1 MMTEII
7 DHESA
12 PDFCADHRRSSGRI
26 HLPVAPRA
34 LARVRFIPDEPL
46 PRALTPEQALN
57 WLDYL
62 EGQGDAIEVVN
73 LNGPGDPLATP
84 ALSLKTLA
92 LVRERYPGVS
102 LCLTS
107 LGLGAA
113 EVAPEL
119 AKLGL
124 AHVSILM
131 DAVDPAVVEGIY
143 AWIRPGKRTLPLSE
157 AAKTLVKEQPYAIA
171 ALVEAGVPV
180 QIKTTLY
187 PWINPEQIG
196 EIAQRA
202 AELGVSEMK
211 LFPFLPKGDDCPQP
225 CEPAD
230 PAELERLAGL
240 AARHLPAQAVDLAAC
255 MEAVEWDSGEPAA
268 SQVVLPKPS
277 KHKPCLAVCS
287 SDGFEVDLHL
297 GQAGRFLIYGPQDGP
312 VVLLETRPAPEPGD
326 GDTRWQQAYLVLS
339 DCFAVLAA
347 AAGESPRRILAD
359 KGLPVLIQE
368 GNVEGLVDVLFGG
381 GKKKGGKK

>member
-1 MMTEII
+1 MAKII

-26 HLPVAPRA
+26 HLPVAPQA
-34 LARVRFIPDEPL
+34 MAKSRFSPDQPL

-57 WLDYL
+57 WLEYL
-62 EGQGDAIEVVN
+62 EGQGDAIRVVN
-73 LNGPGDPLATP
+73 INGPGDPLATP
-84 ALSLKTLA
+84 ALTLKTLA
-92 LVRERYPGVS
+92 LVRERYPEAS
-102 LCLTS
+102 LCLTT

-113 EVAPEL
+113 EAAPEL

-131 DAVDPAVVEGIY
+131 DAVDPSVVERIY

-157 AAKTLVKEQPYAIA
+157 AARVLVKEQPYAIA

-180 QIKTTLY
+180 QVKTTLY
-187 PWINPEQIG
+187 PWINSEQVG

-202 AELGVSEMK
+202 AELGVAEMK
-211 LFPFLPKGDDCPQP
+211 LFPFLPKGEDCPQP
-225 CEPAD
+225 CQPAD
-230 PAELERLAGL
+230 PAELERLAAL
-240 AARHLPAQAVDLAAC
+240 ASKHLPAQAIDLASCAQTT
-255 MEAVEWDSGEPAA
+255 EWDFSEPAA
-268 SQVVLPKPS
+268 SQVALPKPS
-277 KHKPCLAVCS
+277 PGKPYLAVCS

-297 GQAGRFLIYGPQDGP
+297 GQASQFIIYGPQDGP
-312 VVLLETRPAPEPGD
+312 VVLLEARPAPEPGE
-326 GDTRWQQAYLVLS
+326 GDARWQQVYLLLS

-347 AAGESPRRILAD
+347 AAGQAPRKLLGD
-359 KGLPVLIQE
+359 KGLPVVIQE
-368 GNVEGLVDVLFGG
+368 GNVDGLVDVLFGG